1 MPTLDPGE
9 RLRRLRQQYEAPP
22 MTFETET
29 VLDRRRLRRR
39 LSLWRALAVI
49 AVLLAFGLVALASSE
64 GGVGLGER
72 RQIARVTFDGLIVE
86 NRDQLKLL
94 KSITDNKQVAG
105 VIVYINSPGGTASG
119 GEALFDAIREMAKS
133 KPVVAQMGT
142 IATSAGY
149 IVALAADHVVARGN
163 TITGSVGVIFQ
174 WAEVSQLLDKLGVKM
189 NEIKSGPLKA
199 NPSPFQPLDEAGK
212 TVAER
217 MVAESQ
223 RWFVG
228 LVATRRGIDTTGV
241 SGLEQGRVF
250 SGREALA
257 AKLVDQLGGEPE
269 AVRHL
274 EEKHNLPKGL
284 KVVDFKPK
292 SEGGLSL
299 FRLSVAALGRLVGID
314 PDGEI
319 GRLIAGDSRLGILRL
334 DGLVSVWQGSE
345 R

>member
-1 MPTLDPGE
+1 
-9 RLRRLRQQYEAPP
+9 

-39 LSLWRALAVI
+39 LSLWRGA
-49 AVLLAFGLVALASSE
+49 AVLAGLFAFGLIAFASAE
-64 GGVGLGER
+64 KVGFGER
-72 RQIARVTFDGLIVE
+72 RQIARVSYDSFITDS
-86 NRDQLKLL
+86 RDQLKLL
-94 KSITDNKQVAG
+94 KRIADDKQVAG
-105 VIVYINSPGGTASG
+105 VILYINSPGGTTSG
-119 GEALFDAIREMAKS
+119 GEAQFEAIRELAKT

-142 IATSAGY
+142 VAASAAY
-149 IVALAADHVVARGN
+149 IVALASDHVVARGN

-199 NPSPFQPLDEAGK
+199 NPSPFQPVDEAGK
-212 TVAER
+212 TLAQQ

-228 LVATRRGIDTTGV
+228 LVATRRGIDTASV

-250 SGREALA
+250 SGREALI
-257 AKLVDQLGGEPE
+257 AKLVDEIGGEAE
-269 AVRHL
+269 AVKYL
-274 EEKHNLPKGL
+274 EEKRNIPKGL

-292 SEGGLSL
+292 RESGWGVLG
-299 FRLSVAALGRLVGID
+299 LSVAALGRLIGIGSAVD
-314 PDGEI
+314 LGQLLASDETL
-319 GRLIAGDSRLGILRL
+319 GRLRL